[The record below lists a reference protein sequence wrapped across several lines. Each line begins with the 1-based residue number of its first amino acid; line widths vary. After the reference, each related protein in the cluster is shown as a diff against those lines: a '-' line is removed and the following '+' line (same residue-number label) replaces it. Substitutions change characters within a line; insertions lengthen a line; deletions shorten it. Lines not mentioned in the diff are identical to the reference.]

1 MYGVMAEDALGRD
14 AREVLSLQMSDEE
27 LSEAL
32 QEIEQTGRLRVE
44 QLQLH
49 KDGTPIHVDS
59 LTIAMRDEH
68 GETTGYLTINRDITE
83 RVRAEEVLRESG
95 RRIENILESITED
108 FYAVDR
114 ELRFTYINERA
125 LLSAQRGRG
134 EEIKRE
140 DLLGK
145 NVWECFPEIVGTP
158 FYHKYYEAMREQKSV
173 EVEAYSPC
181 VTPGM
186 RCTPTHLRKACR
198 YTSRTSPSASGQKRN
213 CATTP
218 TCLKTSRTRS

>member
-1 MYGVMAEDALGRD
+1 MYPGAERLKAYQSSENASTSRRFGGLRIPAAGQWRCSLRRILG
-14 AREVLSLQMSDEE
+14 L
-27 LSEAL
+27 
-32 QEIEQTGRLRVE
+32 IF
-44 QLQLH
+44 
-49 KDGTPIHVDS
+49 
-59 LTIAMRDEH
+59 
-68 GETTGYLTINRDITE
+68 E
-83 RVRAEEVLRESG
+83 RVWAEEVLRESG

-114 ELRFTYINERA
+114 EWRFTYVNERA

-134 EEIKRE
+134 EELKRKV
-140 DLLGK
+140 LLGK

-158 FYHKYYEAMREQKSV
+158 FYHKL

-186 RCTPTHLRKACR
+186 RCTSTHVRKACR

-218 TCLKTSRTRS
+218 TCLKTSRTRSLAPTRGCS